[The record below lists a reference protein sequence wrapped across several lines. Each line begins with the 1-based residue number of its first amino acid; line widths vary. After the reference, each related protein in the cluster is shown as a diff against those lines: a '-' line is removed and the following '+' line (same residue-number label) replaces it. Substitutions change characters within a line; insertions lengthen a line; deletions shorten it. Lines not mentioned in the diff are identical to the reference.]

1 VTDPKREYEKRL
13 EARTRE
19 IAEKERTH
27 VRAGNAKLGVLIAG
41 FVLAWAALGRHWI
54 SSYWIFAAVA
64 AFAAL
69 FVWHE
74 RVLRAKASAERGA
87 AFYRRGIAR
96 IEDHWA
102 GTGATG
108 ERFLDE
114 KHVYAEDLDL
124 FGRGSLFDLIS
135 AARTPMGEERLAAW
149 LLEPAAIPTILE
161 RQGTIGELR
170 ERVDFREDLALV
182 GEELRGELNP
192 KSLTEW
198 AEGARSMPMAMWRMV
213 ALALAAATIVTLA
226 WGGQTSNFW
235 PFVIALGVTASFRRA
250 FRKRSEQV
258 LGTMD
263 SDPQGL
269 DLFSKTVARIERE
282 MFESPRLGQFAR
294 ELKADGAAA
303 AIGRLAKIAYWIE
316 ARESF
321 MFHVLD
327 FGLLLTVQTAYA
339 AEGWRTRWGK
349 RVRTWIEAVAEI
361 EAVVSLAG
369 YAYEHPGDPFPEFAT
384 EEPGAAFLDG
394 EELKHPLIPAARS
407 VGNSVRLDAKRRLLI
422 VSGSNM
428 SGKSTLLRAVGVNA
442 VLAMAGAPIRG
453 KSLRMGPL
461 TLGTR
466 IRSVDSLLEGRSN
479 FYTEIL
485 RIRQVFDRTGQTV
498 PVLFLFDELLEG
510 TNSKDRRIG
519 AEGLLR
525 AFVGRGAIG
534 IVTTHDL
541 ALTEI
546 VREMGEAAG
555 NAHFEDRVVDGEM
568 RFDYQLRPGVV
579 ERSNAIELMRLVGL
593 NV

>member
-1 VTDPKREYEKRL
+1 MAEPKREYEKRL
-13 EARTRE
+13 EARTRA
-19 IAEKERTH
+19 IAEKERRH
-27 VRAGNAKLGVLIAG
+27 IRAGNAKLGVLIAG

-54 SSYWIFAAVA
+54 SDYWIFAAVA
-64 AFAAL
+64 AFAVL

-74 RVLRAKASAERGA
+74 RVLRARASAERGA
-87 AFYRRGIAR
+87 TFYRCGLAR
-96 IEDHWA
+96 IEDQWA

-108 ERFLDE
+108 ERFRDE
-114 KHVYAEDLDL
+114 KHVYAEDLDV
-124 FGRGSLFDLIS
+124 FGRGSLFELIS
-135 AARTPMGEERLAAW
+135 SARTPMGEDRLAAW
-149 LLEPAAIPTILE
+149 LLDPAPIPTILE
-161 RQGTIGELR
+161 RHRTIGELR
-170 ERVDFREDLALV
+170 ERVDFREDLALA
-182 GEELRGELNP
+182 GEELSGQLNP
-192 KSLTEW
+192 KALTEW
-198 AEGARSMPMAMWRMV
+198 AEGRRSMPSAMWRMV
-213 ALALAAATIVTLA
+213 ALAIALGVVGTLA

-235 PFVIALGVTASFRRA
+235 PFVAVLGAAAIFRRA
-250 FRKRSEQV
+250 FRKRTEPV

-269 DLFSKTVARIERE
+269 DLFAKTVARIERE
-282 MFESPRLGQFAR
+282 MFESPRLEQFAR
-294 ELKADGAAA
+294 ELKTDGAAA
-303 AIGRLAKIAYWIE
+303 AIARLARIAYWIE

-339 AEGWRTRWGK
+339 AEGWRARRGK
-349 RVRTWIEAVAEI
+349 RVRGWIEAVAEI

-369 YAYEHPGDPFPEFAT
+369 YAYEHPGDPFPEFDAG
-384 EEPGAAFLDG
+384 EPAVTIFDG

-407 VGNSVRLDAKRRLLI
+407 VPNSVRLDAARRLLI

-428 SGKSTLLRAVGVNA
+428 SGKSTLLRVVGVNA
-442 VLAMAGAPIRG
+442 ALAMAGAPIRG

-485 RIRQVFDRTGQTV
+485 RIRQVFDRTGQTI

-525 AFVGRGAIG
+525 AFVGCGAIG

-568 RFDYQLRPGVV
+568 RFDYHLRPGVV

-593 NV
+593 KV